1 MSGPFSLDAL
11 LPPEMAKKAEDVG
24 VAKASKDLLYTL
36 SSAMTAGAFIG
47 IAFVFFTVV
56 TTGGGALPYGIN
68 RLIGGICFSL
78 GLMLVI
84 ICGGELFTSN
94 VLTVVARAS
103 AKISWRQLLRNWAI
117 VYLGNFIGA
126 MGLVLIMFLTEHHT
140 NAGGQVGVNYLNI
153 AQHKLHHSFVK
164 AVALGIMCNVLVCLA
179 IWMTFGARTATD
191 KMVAVVLPVSMFIVA
206 GFEHCIANMYEIPMA
221 MMIQQLAA
229 DSFWQAAGVN
239 PGDYADLTWGNF
251 FFNNLIPVTIG
262 NIIGGGLLVGL
273 TYWFVYRRPELQN
286 PTHQNHY

>member
-1 MSGPFSLDAL
+1 
-11 LPPEMAKKAEDVG
+11 MAKKAEDVG
-24 VAKASKDLLYTL
+24 VAKATKDLLYTL
-36 SSAMTAGAFIG
+36 SSAITAGAFIG

-68 RLIGGICFSL
+68 RLIGGVCFSL

-103 AKISWRQLLRNWAI
+103 AKISGRQLLRNWAI

-126 MGLVLIMFLTEHHT
+126 MGLVLIMFLTDHH
-140 NAGGQVGVNYLNI
+140 ADADGQVGINYLNI
-153 AQHKLHHSFVK
+153 AQHKLHHSFIK

-206 GFEHCIANMYEIPMA
+206 GFEHCIANMFEIPMA

-229 DSFWQAAGVN
+229 DTFWQAAGAN
-239 PGDYADLTWGNF
+239 PADYADLTWGRF
-251 FFNNLIPVTIG
+251 IFNNLIPVTIG

-273 TYWFVYRRPELQN
+273 TYWFVYRRPDLQKQDQQY
-286 PTHQNHY
+286 PY